1 MKNRIFIVG
10 LFALMLTTLTGCE
23 LIGDIFQAGVG
34 VGIFIVIA
42 AIALIVWL
50 ISRFRK

>member
-1 MKNRIFIVG
+1 MKNRILILS

-42 AIALIVWL
+42 VIALIIWL